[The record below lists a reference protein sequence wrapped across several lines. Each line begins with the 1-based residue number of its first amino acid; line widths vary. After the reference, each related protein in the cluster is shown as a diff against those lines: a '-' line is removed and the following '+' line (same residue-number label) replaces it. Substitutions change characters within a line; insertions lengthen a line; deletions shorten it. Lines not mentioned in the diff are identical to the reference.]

1 MRLFPRMSRHLD
13 TEAIRRWLPVG
24 SLGVCSFVIGGGCIA
39 VVGPVFGPMMRELG
53 WSNVRISVL
62 AATYTIGNLAGNPVV
77 GVALDR
83 FGARIVLLLGAALFV
98 GGLLCAS
105 ESHSLMAL
113 AACFGLVGVGM
124 SGFSLPSAV
133 VITRSVPAQKSLG
146 MGIFLGAASVGAV
159 VFLPVVAAW
168 TQAVGWRH
176 ALARLAAL
184 SAALLPVIW
193 LSLRGDE
200 NPMGIRGAARAA
212 TEESGS
218 QLLRQLLNAGFLIAA
233 LCGMLFT
240 IGLLAIYYDVV
251 DLLGR
256 AGYSPRIA
264 ALAFG
269 GTWLVSGAGSLVIGL
284 LADRF
289 APARV
294 LAAVILVSAAGIL
307 FLYGAPAPRYGV
319 VCLVGFI
326 LLWGASGNVFTQL
339 IPAVLVE
346 RFGSRHLGTILGAQF
361 AASGVAGSLAPILTG
376 LLVDRS
382 GSYDMA
388 IAVSVSATVLS
399 AALALAIGAIGSPC
413 PLESASP

>member
-13 TEAIRRWLPVG
+13 TDAIRRWIPVG
-24 SLGVCSFVIGGGCIA
+24 SLGVCIFVIGGGCIA
-39 VVGPVFGPMMRELG
+39 VVGPVFGPMMRQLG

-62 AATYTIGNLAGNPVV
+62 AATYTIGNLASNPVV

-83 FGARIVLLLGAALFV
+83 FGARIVLLLGAAVFAA
-98 GGLLCAS
+98 GLLCAS

-113 AACFGLVGVGM
+113 AACFGIVGMGM

-133 VITRSVPAQKSLG
+133 VITRSVPAQKGLG
-146 MGIFLGAASVGAV
+146 MGIFMGAASVGAV
-159 VFLPVVAAW
+159 VFLPVFAAW
-168 TQAVGWRH
+168 IQAVGWRH

-184 SAALLPVIW
+184 SAVLLPVIW
-193 LSLRGDE
+193 LSLRAGE
-200 NPMGIRGAARAA
+200 NPIGIRAAARV
-212 TEESGS
+212 TKEESES
-218 QLLRQLLNAGFLIAA
+218 QLFGQLLNGGFLIAA

-240 IGLLAIYYDVV
+240 IGLLGIYYDVV

-256 AGYSPRIA
+256 AGYSPHIA

-289 APARV
+289 APGRV
-294 LAAVILVSAAGIL
+294 LASVILISAAGIL
-307 FLYGAPAPRYGV
+307 LLYGAPAPRFGA

-326 LLWGASGNVFTQL
+326 LLWGACGNVFSQL

-346 RFGSRHLGTILGAQF
+346 RFGSRHLGTLLGAQL
-361 AASGVAGSLAPILTG
+361 AASGVAGSLAPMLTG

-382 GSYDMA
+382 GSYDVA
-388 IAVSVSATVLS
+388 IAVSASATVLS
-399 AALALAIGAIGSPC
+399 AALALVIGAIGSPY
-413 PLESASP
+413 PLENASP

>member
-1 MRLFPRMSRHLD
+1 VRHFPRMSRHVD
-13 TEAIRRWLPVG
+13 TEAIRRWIPVG

-39 VVGPVFGPMMRELG
+39 VVGPIFGPMMRELE

-62 AATYTIGNLAGNPVV
+62 AATYTIGNLASNPLV
-77 GVALDR
+77 GIALDR
-83 FGARIVLLLGAALFV
+83 FGARIVLLLGGAAFAA
-98 GGLLCAS
+98 GLLCAS
-105 ESHSLMAL
+105 GSHSLMSL
-113 AACFGLVGVGM
+113 AVCFGLIGVGM

-133 VITRSVPAQKSLG
+133 VITRSVPAQKGLG
-146 MGIFLGAASVGAV
+146 MGIFMGAASVGAV
-159 VFLPVVAAW
+159 VFLSVVAAW
-168 TQAVGWRH
+168 IQAVGWRH

-184 SAALLPVIW
+184 SVVLLPVMW
-193 LSLRGDE
+193 LSLRGHE
-200 NPMGIRGAARAA
+200 NSTGIRSAARV
-212 TEESGS
+212 TTGESGS
-218 QLLRQLLNAGFLIAA
+218 QVFRQLLNAGFLVAA

-240 IGLLAIYYDVV
+240 IGLLGIYYDVV

-256 AGYSPRIA
+256 AGYSPHIA
-264 ALAFG
+264 VLAFG

-294 LAAVILVSAAGIL
+294 LAAVILISAAGIL
-307 FLYGAPAPRYGV
+307 FLYGAPAPRYGA
-319 VCLVGFI
+319 VCLVAFI
-326 LLWGASGNVFTQL
+326 LLWGASGNVFSQL

-361 AASGVAGSLAPILTG
+361 AASGVAGSLAPMLTG

-382 GSYDMA
+382 GSYDLA

-413 PLESASP
+413 PLESARP

>member
-1 MRLFPRMSRHLD
+1 MRPLLRMARQFD
-13 TEAIRRWLPVG
+13 TEAIRQWIPVG

-39 VVGPVFGPMMRELG
+39 VVGPVFGPMMQDLG

-62 AATYTIGNLAGNPVV
+62 AATYTIGNLASNPVV

-83 FGARIVLLLGAALFV
+83 FGARIVLLLGAAVFAA
-98 GGLLCAS
+98 GLLCAS
-105 ESHSLMAL
+105 ESHSLIVL
-113 AACFGLVGVGM
+113 AACFGLIGLGV

-133 VITRSVPAQKSLG
+133 VITRSVPAQKGLG
-146 MGIFLGAASVGAV
+146 MGIFMGAMSVGAV

-168 TQAVGWRH
+168 IQAVGWRH

-184 SAALLPVIW
+184 SAVLLPVIW

-200 NPMGIRGAARAA
+200 NPMEIRAA
-212 TEESGS
+212 APVTTEASGS
-218 QLLRQLLNAGFLIAA
+218 QVFRQLLNSGFLIAA
-233 LCGMLFT
+233 LCGMFFT
-240 IGLLAIYYDVV
+240 IGLLGIYYDVV

-256 AGYSPRIA
+256 AGYSPHTS

-289 APARV
+289 APGRV
-294 LAAVILVSAAGIL
+294 LAAVILISAAGTL
-307 FLYGAPAPRYGV
+307 FLYGAPAPRYGA

-326 LLWGASGNVFTQL
+326 LLWGASGNVFSQL

-361 AASGVAGSLAPILTG
+361 AASGVAGSLAPMLTG

-382 GSYDMA
+382 GNYDMA
-388 IAVSVSATVLS
+388 IAVSASATVLS
-399 AALALAIGAIGSPC
+399 AALALAIGATGSPC

>member
-1 MRLFPRMSRHLD
+1 
-13 TEAIRRWLPVG
+13 
-24 SLGVCSFVIGGGCIA
+24 
-39 VVGPVFGPMMRELG
+39 MMRELA

-62 AATYTIGNLAGNPVV
+62 AATYTIGNLASNPLV
-77 GVALDR
+77 GIALDR
-83 FGARIVLLLGAALFV
+83 FGARIVLLLGAAAFAA
-98 GGLLCAS
+98 GLLCAS
-105 ESHSLMAL
+105 GSHSLMSL

-133 VITRSVPAQKSLG
+133 VITRSVPAQKGLG
-146 MGIFLGAASVGAV
+146 MGIFMGAASVGAV
-159 VFLPVVAAW
+159 VFLSVVAAW
-168 TQAVGWRH
+168 IQAVGWRH

-184 SAALLPVIW
+184 SVVLLPVMW

-200 NPMGIRGAARAA
+200 NSTGIRSAARV
-212 TEESGS
+212 TTQESGS
-218 QLLRQLLNAGFLIAA
+218 EVFSQLLNAGFLVAA

-256 AGYSPRIA
+256 AGYSPHIA

-269 GTWLVSGAGSLVIGL
+269 GTWLVSGAGSLVIGH

-294 LAAVILVSAAGIL
+294 LAAVILISAVGIL
-307 FLYGAPAPRYGV
+307 FLYGAPAPRYGA
-319 VCLVGFI
+319 VCLVAFI
-326 LLWGASGNVFTQL
+326 LLWGASGNVFSQL

-361 AASGVAGSLAPILTG
+361 AASGVAGSLAPMLTG

-382 GSYDMA
+382 GSYDLA

-413 PLESASP
+413 PLESARP

>member
-1 MRLFPRMSRHLD
+1 MRHFPRLSRHFD
-13 TEAIRRWLPVG
+13 TEATRRWIPVG

-39 VVGPVFGPMMRELG
+39 VVGPIFGPMMRELA

-62 AATYTIGNLAGNPVV
+62 AATYTIGNLASNPLV
-77 GVALDR
+77 GIALDR
-83 FGARIVLLLGAALFV
+83 FGARIVLLLGSAAFAA
-98 GGLLCAS
+98 GLLCAS
-105 ESHSLMAL
+105 GSHSLMSL

-133 VITRSVPAQKSLG
+133 VITRSVPAQKGLG
-146 MGIFLGAASVGAV
+146 MGIFMGAASVGAV
-159 VFLPVVAAW
+159 VFLSVVAAW
-168 TQAVGWRH
+168 IQAVGWRH

-184 SAALLPVIW
+184 SVVLLPVMW

-200 NPMGIRGAARAA
+200 NSTGIRPAARVT

-218 QLLRQLLNAGFLIAA
+218 EVFRQLLNAGFLVAA

-256 AGYSPRIA
+256 AGYSPHIA

-269 GTWLVSGAGSLVIGL
+269 GTWLVSGAGSLVIGH

-294 LAAVILVSAAGIL
+294 LAAVILISAVGIL
-307 FLYGAPAPRYGV
+307 FLYGAPAPRYGA
-319 VCLVGFI
+319 VCLVAFI
-326 LLWGASGNVFTQL
+326 LLWGASGNVFSQL

-361 AASGVAGSLAPILTG
+361 AASGVAGSLAPMLTG

-382 GSYDMA
+382 GSYDLA

-413 PLESASP
+413 PLESARP